1 MVARAKEVSDCSQA
15 LGLLELRRYL
25 NFCHDEG
32 EGVGMMM
39 ANRTSAQGQDRV
51 HVLATGVVR
60 ASCSAQ
66 VPEYMQLCLQVECGN
81 GAQLI
86 EYNDQRS
93 CLPTCSIALISH
105 LSTDH
110 GPTCHLSVANAR
122 VKTRSLRIHS
132 HVCMHA
138 CTSDV
143 RHAFGVSHVPA
154 SCIAFM
160 HASSLD
166 VSVCGWEGRYI
177 KYA

>member
-15 LGLLELRRYL
+15 LGLLELNRYL

-105 LSTDH
+105 LSTHH
-110 GPTCHLSVANAR
+110 GPTWAPVRCECPRKDTLPS
-122 VKTRSLRIHS
+122 HS
-132 HVCMHA
+132 FSCMYACMHVGCPA
-138 CTSDV
+138 CL
-143 RHAFGVSHVPA
+143 RRLACAWHPA
-154 SCIAFM
+154 LPSCM
-160 HASSLD
+160 LHL
-166 VSVCGWEGRYI
+166 
-177 KYA
+177 